1 MVTRFLLVSGL
12 AIGLLVAASPAEGQ
26 QYPPGT
32 FFLSLS
38 ATTVTPGQ
46 TITATGRLSP
56 GATTVSFSFFSEEQD
71 VGDTTP
77 DDDGNFTAALTIPSN
92 ATPGQHTIVATDNT
106 GRSVSSGVTVVG
118 AGAGGAGAGG
128 AGAGGAG
135 AGGAG
140 AGVTG
145 AGVTG
150 AGVTGARAT
159 GTGTTGAL
167 PRTGDD
173 VAVPLLR
180 VGAVLL
186 ALGGLLIFVTRS
198 RRESTV
204 PS

>member
-12 AIGLLVAASPAEGQ
+12 VIGLLVAASPAGGQ

-38 ATTVTPGQ
+38 ATTVVPGQ
-46 TITATGRLSP
+46 TITATGRLTP
-56 GATTVSFSFFSEEQD
+56 GATSVSFAFFSDED
-71 VGDTTP
+71 DLGDEAP
-77 DDDGNFTAALTIPSN
+77 DEDGNFSASLTIPSN
-92 ATPGQHTIVATDNT
+92 ATAGEHTITATDNT
-106 GRSVSSGVTVVG
+106 GRSVSSGVTVVA

-135 AGGAG
+135 AAGAG

-145 AGVTG
+145 VGATG
-150 AGVTGARAT
+150 ATG
-159 GTGTTGAL
+159 GL

-173 VAVPLLR
+173 LGVPLLR

-186 ALGGLLIFVTRS
+186 ALGGLLVFMTRS

-204 PS
+204 PT